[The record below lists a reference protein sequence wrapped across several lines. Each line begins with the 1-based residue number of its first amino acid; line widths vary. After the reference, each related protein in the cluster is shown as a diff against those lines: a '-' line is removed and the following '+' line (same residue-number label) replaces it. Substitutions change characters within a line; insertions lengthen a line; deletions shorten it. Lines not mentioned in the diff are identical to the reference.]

1 MEKVICNIFYKLT
14 HKIEYTHI
22 GVVQTDSG
30 LFKSE
35 ADAESANK
43 VLRNA
48 INHIRDEVD
57 IKYIYSYD
65 IEKVLIPE
73 TIKTK
78 YYKSFNE
85 FMVSN
90 PYVVYYLEKYD
101 PQLLEGAK
109 KLLEELKTEAKQDY
123 PHPHNNLTE
132 EEDNFC

>member
-78 YYKSFNE
+78 YYKSVND

-101 PQLLEGAK
+101 PQLLEQIK
-109 KLLEELKTEAKQDY
+109 KQVEAE
-123 PHPHNNLTE
+123 NLQPQGE
-132 EEDNFC
+132 